1 PRLRRREQYR
11 RLQGITITRAHTIPV
26 ILQIL
31 ALASCAPGTGFA
43 ETAGSTR
50 KHEWTRIPVIVV
62 AAMMLLVGCAGAG
75 RSVDREGH
83 MTKAEARTDVHKR
96 VDALAKQVG
105 TNPEKTIDGPVSM
118 DPKAP
123 VKSYSYSVDVDVD
136 DDAWERVRGPIAE
149 DLRQQGYAI
158 REDT

>member
-1 PRLRRREQYR
+1 
-11 RLQGITITRAHTIPV
+11 
-26 ILQIL
+26 
-31 ALASCAPGTGFA
+31 
-43 ETAGSTR
+43 
-50 KHEWTRIPVIVV
+50 
-62 AAMMLLVGCAGAG
+62 
-75 RSVDREGH
+75 

-136 DDAWERVRGPIAE
+136 DDAWERVRGPIAQ
-149 DLRQQGYAI
+149 DLRQQGYAV
-158 REDT
+158 REDTEDTSMRFLYEDGRTLGVTVFPEDGYANVGGATLYATDD